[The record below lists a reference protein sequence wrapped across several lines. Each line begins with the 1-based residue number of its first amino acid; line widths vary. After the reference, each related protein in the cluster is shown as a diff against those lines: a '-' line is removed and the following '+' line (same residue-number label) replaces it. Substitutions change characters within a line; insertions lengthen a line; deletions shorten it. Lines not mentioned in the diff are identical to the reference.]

1 MDRKI
6 KKIVYRIDQLREKP
20 NNERQFLVNRFLNH
34 KYRIEWFFKN
44 IFCLQLSFCR
54 KITGKY
60 EENESLNTES
70 NCAKY
75 SNTNL
80 NETMRQRQTCL
91 SKLNTWKLAI
101 KFDVSVKWYVHVLT
115 RLSPLLEAFIDWFYL
130 GYLVLSISTAFLS
143 YSTEN
148 EKRKS
153 GNKFYVFFL
162 NENKIYESLKTKQT
176 LIIIFPGFWHQI
188 QYLCEREV

>member
-1 MDRKI
+1 MPDPTFIMIRIKHCYYYNCVSDCKAHYNTLQKINWHNFSLQGDETEAWVDRKI

-75 SNTNL
+75 SNTHL

-91 SKLNTWKLAI
+91 SILNTWKLAI
-101 KFDVSVKWYVHVLT
+101 KFDVSVKW
-115 RLSPLLEAFIDWFYL
+115 
-130 GYLVLSISTAFLS
+130 
-143 YSTEN
+143 
-148 EKRKS
+148 
-153 GNKFYVFFL
+153 
-162 NENKIYESLKTKQT
+162 
-176 LIIIFPGFWHQI
+176 
-188 QYLCEREV
+188 